1 MKADL
6 AHWAQL
12 LNLLASAY
20 RTAPQSDAYTPI
32 GEFFQT
38 PDWPELWPA
47 QRADIVALQPELAQ
61 RDRALLQQQW
71 QWLFVGPASL
81 PAPPWGSV
89 WLDPEH
95 VLQGDSTLRL
105 RDFLNQQRITLNTDH
120 PEPADHIGLMLFQ
133 ASWLAMANQPR
144 ALLELLSQHFL
155 TWLPLY
161 LQALN
166 NAHPQGFYRA
176 LGELTLI
183 TLRQLH
189 QALNDGQPERIL

>member
-6 AHWAQL
+6 AHRAQL

-133 ASWLAMANQPR
+133 ASWLAMANQPK

>member
-20 RTAPQSDAYTPI
+20 RTAPQSDAFTPI
-32 GEFFQT
+32 GGFFQT
-38 PDWPELWPA
+38 PDWPELWPT
-47 QRADIVALQPELAQ
+47 QRADIAALQPELAQ

-133 ASWLAMANQPR
+133 TSWLAMANQPR

-161 LQALN
+161 QQALN

>member
-47 QRADIVALQPELAQ
+47 QRADIAALQAELAQ

-71 QWLFVGPASL
+71 QWLFVGPTSL

-176 LGELTLI
+176 LGELTLV

-189 QALNDGQPERIL
+189 QILNDSRPERIL

>member
-1 MKADL
+1 MNVDL

-20 RTAPQSDAYTPI
+20 RTAPQAPA
-32 GEFFQT
+32 FAPVQQVFQT
-38 PDWPELWPA
+38 PDWPALWPEPA
-47 QRADIVALQPELAQ
+47 GLADLQPELTQYDLNA
-61 RDRALLQQQW
+61 LQQQW

-89 WLDPEH
+89 WLDPEQ

-105 RDFLNQQRITLNTDH
+105 MAFLDLHRIALHTEH

-133 ASWLAMANQPR
+133 AAWLAMDNRSR
-144 ALLELLSQHFL
+144 ALLELLDNHFL

-161 LQALN
+161 VEALN
-166 NAHPQGFYRA
+166 AAHPRGFYRA
-176 LGELTLI
+176 LGELTLK
-183 TLRQLH
+183 TLRQL
-189 QALNDGQPERIL
+189 QDALRQTQPERIL

>member
-20 RTAPQSDAYTPI
+20 RTAPQSDAFTPI

-38 PDWPELWPA
+38 PDWPELWPT
-47 QRADIVALQPELAQ
+47 QRADIAALQPELAQ

-71 QWLFVGPASL
+71 QWLFIGPASL

-105 RDFLNQQRITLNTDH
+105 KDFLNQQRITLNTDH

-161 LQALN
+161 QQALN

>member
-6 AHWAQL
+6 THWATL
-12 LNLLASAY
+12 LNLLASAM
-20 RTAPQSDAYTPI
+20 RTAPQTDAFTPI

-47 QRADIVALQPELAQ
+47 QRADIAALQPELAQ
-61 RDRALLQQQW
+61 RDRTLLQQQW

-81 PAPPWGSV
+81 SAPPWGSV

-105 RDFLNQQRITLNTDH
+105 MDFLNQHRITLHTDY
-120 PEPADHIGLMLFQ
+120 PEPADHLGLMLFQ

-161 LQALN
+161 QQALN
-166 NAHPQGFYRA
+166 NAHPHGFYRA
-176 LGELTLI
+176 LGELTLLS
-183 TLRQLH
+183 LRQLH
-189 QALNDGQPERIL
+189 QALNESQPGRIL